1 MHVLSGVTSF
11 IPRLR
16 HGAILLA
23 CVVVVG
29 CAEIIPDMGLR
40 DDYMGKALLQPD
52 KVPRPVVRDETGDAD
67 LKKRREINIPYLPQI
82 RF

>member
-1 MHVLSGVTSF
+1 MHEMSGATKF

-16 HGAILLA
+16 RRAILLA
-23 CVVVVG
+23 CVLVVG
-29 CAEIIPDMGLR
+29 CAEIIPDLGLR
-40 DDYMGKALLQPD
+40 DDYMGKAFLQPD

>member
-1 MHVLSGVTSF
+1 MDILTGVT
-11 IPRLR
+11 RLR
-16 HGAILLA
+16 HGTILLA
-23 CVVVVG
+23 FLAAVG

-52 KVPRPVVRDETGDAD
+52 KVPRAVVRDETGNAD
-67 LKKRREINIPYLPQI
+67 LRKKREINIPYLPQI

>member
-1 MHVLSGVTSF
+1 MHVLSGVTRF

-16 HGAILLA
+16 RGAILLA

-29 CAEIIPDMGLR
+29 CSELIPDMGLR
-40 DDYMGKALLQPD
+40 DDYMGKAFLQPD

-67 LKKRREINIPYLPQI
+67 LKKRREINIPYLPPI